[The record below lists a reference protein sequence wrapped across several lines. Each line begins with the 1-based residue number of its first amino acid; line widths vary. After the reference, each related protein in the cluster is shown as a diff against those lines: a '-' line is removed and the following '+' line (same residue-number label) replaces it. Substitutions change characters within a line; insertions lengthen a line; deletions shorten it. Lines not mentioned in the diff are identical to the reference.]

1 MSFLQPYLTR
11 PAPQTRPY
19 VTLTYAQS
27 LDGKIAGRGNQQLR
41 LSGPSSMILTHYLR
55 STHEGILVG
64 IGTVLADDPRLTA
77 RLPPGEGGEKG
88 GDLNPQPIVLDPSLR
103 TPPTCRLL
111 NAQAF
116 ARGEQRKPWIVC
128 GPRPDPER
136 RKALEQAGATI
147 LPVVMEEGQGGGEGE
162 SRCLSIPAIL
172 TCLMDQG
179 LKSIMVEG
187 GAKVIRSFLQAS
199 DQVDALIVTIA
210 PTLVGDQG
218 VSAVA
223 SRSGQEKR
231 NEPSSLGKGGF
242 EEVKYSVF
250 GQDVVMAAVMGKA
263 E

>member
-1 MSFLQPYLTR
+1 M
-11 PAPQTRPY
+11 
-19 VTLTYAQS
+19 
-27 LDGKIAGRGNQQLR
+27 
-41 LSGPSSMILTHYLR
+41 
-55 STHEGILVG
+55 G

-231 NEPSSLGKGGF
+231 VSRTLSLVGKRRRIVLLISSHLISLPPSSLIICRTSPPRWGKVGLKRSSTVSLGRMWSWQRSWARLNK
-242 EEVKYSVF
+242 V
-250 GQDVVMAAVMGKA
+250 A
-263 E
+263 